1 MVRGSTVGKPC
12 GVSTRGERV
21 RAKRDSAA
29 RARDRG
35 ASAVEYALMV
45 AFVVMAMIGS
55 FYLMGAAFNVKF
67 TWITDVLAGTV
78 SP

>member
-1 MVRGSTVGKPC
+1 M
-12 GVSTRGERV
+12 

-45 AFVVMAMIGS
+45 IFIGMVMIGS

-67 TWITDVLAGTV
+67 TWISDILAGTV